1 MHQSKWCLSC
11 LLSLHKNLG
20 CSLTPHPSWQ
30 WHSTV
35 PLVSVWVDVPKI
47 FTFKILF
54 LQPNRGRKEFWNSWS
69 CPQAFSD
76 LQYVFDE
83 WTKHRHKC
91 SLSEEH
97 YLKKNLH
104 CSDDWATSLSVS
116 GWDDLFCLEAS
127 VHFKICTWRQII
139 VNLKARD
146 YSFER
151 YINSENRVVSLWYSS
166 WKVESREKIH
176 PGFLFLR
183 IRYLFFC

>member
-1 MHQSKWCLSC
+1 MYQSKWCLSWS
-11 LLSLHKNLG
+11 LSLHQNRG
-20 CSLTPHPSWQ
+20 CLLTTHPSLQ

-35 PLVSVWVDVPKI
+35 PLVSLSVDSPKI
-47 FTFKILF
+47 FTFEILF
-54 LQPNRGRKEFWNSWS
+54 LQPNRGRNEFWNSWS

-76 LQYVFDE
+76 LRCVFDE
-83 WTKHRHKC
+83 WTKHTGTSVLWVKNII
-91 SLSEEH
+91 
-97 YLKKNLH
+97 LKKNLQ

-116 GWDDLFCLEAS
+116 GRDQLFCLEAS

-166 WKVESREKIH
+166 WKVEWRGKKNTSRLSIS
-176 PGFLFLR
+176 
-183 IRYLFFC
+183 